1 MKKISGFFR
10 PVAGTLKTGL
20 LAAKF
25 SLSSARGFR
34 PLRTLAAL
42 PSFSWSETR
51 SVSDPARDP
60 DRELAPIWELK
71 GCLINKIAYLLK
83 RKYFLSSVRTSD
95 LTALTSWST
104 IENDKILANSSR
116 YIELLPILLQKLAG
130 LNDFC
135 GLFFH
140 VYDLD
145 GVDDLGEIVSQCL
158 IE

>member
-83 RKYFLSSVRTSD
+83 RKYFFFVPPYVRFD
-95 LTALTSWST
+95 IAHFLEHNWKWQ
-104 IENDKILANSSR
+104 DSSR
-116 YIELLPILLQKLAG
+116 YIELLPILLQTLAG

-145 GVDDLGEIVSQCL
+145 DVDDLGEIVSQCL